1 MVAVVLYFA
10 FSTEGI
16 PLGFVGGV
24 IFAIPVWF
32 AARSIVRIFTDVAN
46 EDHTQSEK
54 FPLCK
59 REWYNSFPKGST
71 DSSPSSAQEHD
82 EDCAGVSRETE
93 RIENGV
99 RVKKI
104 VISTISIFVVATV
117 LYLLLEVPG
126 AEPFLVTFGVFAG
139 FTVIAFAVYGR
150 LGKLA
155 ERRRTGKVVRQRY
168 LDAKQER
175 ARFEATSPTT
185 LPSTSP
191 DSLEYPT
198 DQPI

>member
-1 MVAVVLYFA
+1 M
-10 FSTEGI
+10 
-16 PLGFVGGV
+16 
-24 IFAIPVWF
+24 
-32 AARSIVRIFTDVAN
+32 
-46 EDHTQSEK
+46 
-54 FPLCK
+54 
-59 REWYNSFPKGST
+59 
-71 DSSPSSAQEHD
+71 
-82 EDCAGVSRETE
+82 
-93 RIENGV
+93 
-99 RVKKI
+99 KKI

-139 FTVIAFAVYGR
+139 FTVIAFAVYVR

-168 LDAKQER
+168 LDAKQGR
-175 ARFEATSPTT
+175 ARSEATSPTT

-191 DSLEYPT
+191 DALEYPT